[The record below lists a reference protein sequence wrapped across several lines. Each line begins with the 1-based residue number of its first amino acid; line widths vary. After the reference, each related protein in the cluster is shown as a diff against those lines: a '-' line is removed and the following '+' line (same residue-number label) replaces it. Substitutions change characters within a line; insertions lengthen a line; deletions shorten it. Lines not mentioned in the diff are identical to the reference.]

1 MIYSAALSRS
11 YWQVCVYSNVWIVVR
26 KFYNVA
32 FSEEKENIQA
42 EMSVSATT
50 LNLDKMVF

>member
-1 MIYSAALSRS
+1 MFQSVFIPIFEF
-11 YWQVCVYSNVWIVVR
+11 VG

-42 EMSVSATT
+42 EMSASATT
-50 LNLDKMVF
+50 LNLDKMVL

>member
-1 MIYSAALSRS
+1 MLPE
-11 YWQVCVYSNVWIVVR
+11 CVYSYIWIVVR

-32 FSEEKENIQA
+32 FSEEKENIQG

-50 LNLDKMVF
+50 LNLDKMVFLQFVYIT

>member
-1 MIYSAALSRS
+1 MSMSFIECSQS
-11 YWQVCVYSNVWIVVR
+11 VFIPIFEFVR

>member
-1 MIYSAALSRS
+1 MIKVVIECSQS
-11 YWQVCVYSNVWIVVR
+11 VFIPIFEFIWIVVR

-32 FSEEKENIQA
+32 FSEGKENIQA